1 MRLFGF
7 GGNKSKTDK
16 HIKKLTNAYAQT
28 HERLRMMEIL
38 SETGSQESLLGLLQ
52 RFTFRTEAS
61 IIDEDEKEYCY
72 KLLVSNGPVAIEPIR
87 RFVAEQDAVF
97 WPIKAL
103 REIAGIEAAVDLL
116 LSALDR
122 AEDREE
128 RVNEQKLQ
136 LVANLRDYPH
146 PKIQARLNS
155 LVEDPSE
162 DVRIMA
168 VDGLM
173 TYGEETA
180 LEPSAKR
187 VLDPEESPR
196 VKMVILEQ
204 LIEHQWLL
212 EPWRD
217 GLEEDG
223 ILPFPYR
230 IGANGMCE
238 RES

>member
-1 MRLFGF
+1 MGLFGF
-7 GGNKSKTDK
+7 GDGKSKTDK
-16 HIKKLTNAYAQT
+16 HVKKLTNAYAQT
-28 HERLRMMEIL
+28 HDRLRMMELL
-38 SETGSQESLLGLLQ
+38 SESGTQEALLGLLQ

-61 IIDEDEKEYCY
+61 IIDEDEKEFCY
-72 KLLVSNGPVAIEPIR
+72 KLLVASGPAAIIPIQ

-122 AEDREE
+122 AESRSE

-136 LVANLRDYPH
+136 LVSNLRDYSH
-146 PKIQARLNS
+146 PKVQARLQG
-155 LVEDPSE
+155 LVQDSSE

-168 VDGLM
+168 IDGLM

-180 LEPSAKR
+180 IEPSTAR
-187 VLDPEESPR
+187 ILDPEELPR

-204 LIEHQWLL
+204 LIEHQWSL
-212 EPWRD
+212 EPWRE

-230 IGANGMCE
+230 IGASGKCE